1 MLRTLP
7 DHSEAHRRGDGA
19 ERDQGNHIR
28 KLYSGAPGEAVTV
41 CGGHTGARPAQNLDT
56 TSKQSFR
63 MVGHRSG
70 QAGSHV
76 GLPSTRD
83 ILWALI
89 AASAKIG
96 AWKM

>member
-1 MLRTLP
+1 MVQSGTKATTFENFIP
-7 DHSEAHRRGDGA
+7 
-19 ERDQGNHIR
+19 ERPARQ
-28 KLYSGAPGEAVTV
+28 SQCA
-41 CGGHTGARPAQNLDT
+41 GGHTGARPAQNLDT

-83 ILWALI
+83 SLWAPI